1 MRVFTSKHQK
11 KPGNYGCISYTQT
24 RTHAHTHTCVASVQ
38 SATRDDLRV
47 INPCIT
53 FCYETTNLHVS

>member
-1 MRVFTSKHQK
+1 MRVFTSKRQK
-11 KPGNYGCISYTQT
+11 KPWKLLLHILH
-24 RTHAHTHTCVASVQ
+24 THARTHTCVASVQ
-38 SATRDDLRV
+38 SATRDDLRA